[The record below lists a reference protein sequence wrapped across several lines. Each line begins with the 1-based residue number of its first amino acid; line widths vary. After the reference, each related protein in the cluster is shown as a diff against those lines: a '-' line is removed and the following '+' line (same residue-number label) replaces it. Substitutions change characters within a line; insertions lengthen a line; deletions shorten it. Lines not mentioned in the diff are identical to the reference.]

1 MYLQA
6 TRKTRDIDDA
16 PDRFFAMIFLPFYD
30 LNANFRIRSTKGA
43 QGMLVCDLL
52 EQQRFVRLTDPRR
65 IACWIYSWACMRM
78 DCRSL
83 LLVLL
88 ACQCGAICSPEAL
101 AQRAIP
107 RTTWDEKTS
116 QDPRPDLPGLLD
128 SPEQTNPTTP
138 SDPLVDAELAKRTQ
152 NAKEVPG
159 GVPAD
164 LQALFDAAQ
173 QARAVIELNSIIERC
188 KNIAGDSTRIVSERN
203 YTKKLLSWAANRRG
217 ELRSDMAGEM
227 VANRQLAEAENLDR
241 AALDDFRLAIQNDP
255 GRWRAHHNLGVL
267 LAIAGDFSKAI
278 EAFSKTIELNPK
290 FVEAFHNRG
299 EIHFRKGNH
308 NAAIDDYNQAIALDK
323 QVADLFSGRGNAR
336 FALGQ
341 IEAALADYQSAMSLA
356 PDSPKIA
363 TEFADTCQ
371 SLGRWK
377 EAAEAYQK
385 AIKADPNYVRALQN
399 AAWMMATCPEDFYRD
414 PDAAAKTAQK
424 AIDACNG
431 NLTGHLLD
439 VLAMSQAA
447 QGEFAKAIN
456 TINQAIQITD
466 DGPLRSEFAEHR
478 ALFQK
483 KKPYRQPPPSN

>member
-1 MYLQA
+1 
-6 TRKTRDIDDA
+6 
-16 PDRFFAMIFLPFYD
+16 
-30 LNANFRIRSTKGA
+30 
-43 QGMLVCDLL
+43 MLVCDLL
-52 EQQRFVRLTDPRR
+52 EQQRFVRSKDPRR
-65 IACWIYSWACMRM
+65 IACWIARKIARKIGSRT
-78 DCRSL
+78 DLRTL
-83 LLVLL
+83 PLVLL
-88 ACQCGAICSPEAL
+88 ACLLACLCGAICSPEAL

-116 QDPRPDLPGLLD
+116 QDPRPDLPGLSDTSELSD
-128 SPEQTNPTTP
+128 TPGQTNPVPP
-138 SDPLVDAELAKRTQ
+138 SDLPSDAELAKRTQ
-152 NAKEVPG
+152 NAREVPG

-203 YTKKLLSWAANRRG
+203 YSKKLLSWAANRRG

-255 GRWRAHHNLGVL
+255 GRWRAHHNLGVI
-267 LAIAGDFSKAI
+267 LAIAGDFSNAI
-278 EAFSKTIELNPK
+278 QAFSKTIELNPK

-308 NAAIDDYNQAIALDK
+308 DAAIDDYNQAIALDK

-424 AIDACNG
+424 AIDASNG

-447 QGEFAKAIN
+447 QGEFSKAIN

-466 DGPLRSEFAEHR
+466 DGPLRSELAEHR

-483 KKPYRQPPPSN
+483 KKSYRQPPPSN

>member
-1 MYLQA
+1 
-6 TRKTRDIDDA
+6 
-16 PDRFFAMIFLPFYD
+16 
-30 LNANFRIRSTKGA
+30 
-43 QGMLVCDLL
+43 MLVCDLL
-52 EQQRFVRLTDPRR
+52 EQQRFVRSKDPRR
-65 IACWIYSWACMRM
+65 IACWIARKIARKIGSRT
-78 DCRSL
+78 DLRTL
-83 LLVLL
+83 PLVLL
-88 ACQCGAICSPEAL
+88 ACLLACLCGAICSPEAL

-116 QDPRPDLPGLLD
+116 QDPRPDLPGLSGTSGPSD
-128 SPEQTNPTTP
+128 TPGQTNPVPP
-138 SDPLVDAELAKRTQ
+138 SDLPGDAELAKRTQ
-152 NAKEVPG
+152 NAREVPG

-203 YTKKLLSWAANRRG
+203 YSKKLLSWAANRRG

-227 VANRQLAEAENLDR
+227 VSNRQLAEAENLDR

-255 GRWRAHHNLGVL
+255 GRWRAHHNLGVI
-267 LAIAGDFSKAI
+267 LAIAGDFSNAI
-278 EAFSKTIELNPK
+278 QAFSKTIELNPK

-308 NAAIDDYNQAIALDK
+308 DAAIDDYNQAIALDK

-424 AIDACNG
+424 AIDASNG

-447 QGEFAKAIN
+447 QGEFSKAIN

-466 DGPLRSEFAEHR
+466 DGPLRSELAEHR

-483 KKPYRQPPPSN
+483 KKSYRQPPPSN